1 MISGKNEASPLLSIR
16 NPLNK
21 IRRYFSTSSIIGR
34 FFGKAKKTTLTL
46 SCLQQTA
53 HTTSRNVCIGFVIAL
68 LSSAFIYLDYW
79 DLSHP
84 ILTTLFGLTT
94 LYLLLQEEQKTWFFS
109 GFFSG
114 LFWFW
119 WISVSFKHYNMIW
132 AIPIGLMVIALSYG
146 ILFWLIAW
154 ISQKVSSILANIY
167 VRWVHPPRSITPS
180 KLKVGEPTLNE
191 LIIKGTGL
199 LVLSYIH
206 PFGFDWFKPELMF
219 VESYLGIEKWQFFI
233 ILISITLA
241 IWKKQLLYLVL
252 ILLAYQPLSATLP
265 NNDNSIQI
273 ITTHTSVKDKWNK
286 SLHPAQFNAL
296 FKSIDK
302 AIDANKTLVILPESV
317 FPVFL
322 NHSQELIDK
331 LQERAKHISIVV
343 GGLYWDG
350 KTPRNSTYIF
360 TNGKTSVANKV
371 VLVPFGESNP
381 LPDFLSDWV
390 NKVFYD
396 GAVDYKASKDVIDY
410 QIDENTYRNAICF
423 EATSEK
429 LYEKNTK
436 GERPKNMIALS
447 NNGWFTPSIEP
458 TQQKLLLQY
467 YSKKYG
473 TTIYHAVNMSVS
485 YVIRNGKVE
494 K

>member
-1 MISGKNEASPLLSIR
+1 M
-16 NPLNK
+16 NK
-21 IRRYFSTSSIIGR
+21 IRQYFSTFEITRG
-34 FFGKAKKTTLTL
+34 FF
-46 SCLQQTA
+46 
-53 HTTSRNVCIGFVIAL
+53 IAL

-79 DLSHP
+79 GLSHP
-84 ILTTLFGLTT
+84 ILMTFFGLTS

-109 GFFSG
+109 GFFIG

-119 WISVSFKHYNMIW
+119 WIIMSFKHYEMLW
-132 AIPIGLMVIALSYG
+132 AIPIGLMVIAVTYG
-146 ILFWLIAW
+146 TLFWFIAY
-154 ISQKVSSILANIY
+154 IAEKITSIIANIH
-167 VRWVHPPRSITPS
+167 VGWIHPPKSIILS
-180 KLKVGEPTLNE
+180 KLKVGEPTLHE

-206 PFGFDWFKPELMF
+206 PFGFDWLKPELMF
-219 VESYLGIEKWQFFI
+219 VESYLGIEKWQFSI
-233 ILISITLA
+233 ILIAISLS
-241 IWKKQLLYLVL
+241 IWKRQFLYLFLVL
-252 ILLAYQPLSATLP
+252 LSYQSKQMVDDIDLTAYTNNNIKTVGSIASATYQPKVSKQADLF
-265 NNDNSIQI
+265 DKIEI

-296 FKSIDK
+296 FKAIDQ

-317 FPVFL
+317 FPIFL
-322 NHSQELIDK
+322 NHSQALIDK
-331 LQERAKHISIVV
+331 LQKRAKQISIVV

-360 TNGKTSVANKV
+360 TKDHIQVANKV

-390 NKVFYD
+390 NEVFYD

-410 QIDENTYRNAICF
+410 KIDEDTYRNAICF

-429 LYEKNTK
+429 LYEGNP
-436 GERPKNMIALS
+436 ENMIVLS
-447 NNGWFTPSIEP
+447 NNGWFTPSTEP
-458 TQQKLLLQY
+458 TLQKLLLQY

-473 TTIYHAVNMSVS
+473 TTIYHAVNMSES

-494 K
+494 R